1 MEQEFVS
8 MQVVN
13 PQAAGIDVGS
23 RSHWVAVGQSHE
35 DVREYEVFNQDLFA
49 MAEWLKERNVKTV
62 AMEST
67 GTYWQNLYAV
77 LMSKG
82 FHVVLCNGKFTKNIK
97 GKKSDV
103 MDCQWIQKLHTLG
116 LLTSSFLPDGKTEE
130 LRTYCR
136 QRANLLHSAA
146 STSKKMMKNLRL
158 LNLRLDVVVKDIC
171 GLTGLMIIRAICDG
185 ETNPKKLASLRHG
198 NCRRSE
204 EEIAK
209 ALQSNGRK
217 DYLFALQQELDTYD
231 HLQKKIEEC
240 DKEIEKKLDEI
251 INSDDNKRQHHI
263 EAKPHKRINK
273 NTPKDIDLN
282 LKSYQMFEGI
292 DLLAIE
298 GMSFSTVLAL
308 MSEVGIEGIKKF
320 KTAKHFASWLRL
332 APNNKVSGGKVL
344 SSKVPKGS
352 NRLKIA
358 LRNAANAIGNLK
370 DSTPLRDFF
379 QRISFRKGRVSAISA
394 TARKLA
400 VIIWNMVVKGIPY
413 VNPEGYLYLDQKR
426 KLGLVK
432 RIRKQIDKFGLTNED
447 LDLDLAQI

>member
-1 MEQEFVS
+1 MEQESIS
-8 MQVVN
+8 MEVVN

-23 RSHWVAVGQSHE
+23 RSHWVAVGQSE
-35 DVREYEVFNQDLFA
+35 KDVREFGVYNEDLFA
-49 MAEWLKERNVKTV
+49 MVEWLKENNIKTI

-67 GTYWQNLYAV
+67 GCYWQNLYAV
-77 LMSKG
+77 LIAQS
-82 FHVVLCNGKFTKNIK
+82 FDVVLCNGKFTKNIK

-116 LLTSSFLPDGKTEE
+116 LLSSSFLPDGKTEE

-136 QRANLLHSAA
+136 QRANLLHFAA
-146 STSKKMMKNLRL
+146 STSKKMQKNLRL
-158 LNLRLDVVVKDIC
+158 LNLRLDVVVKDVC
-171 GLTGLMIIRAICDG
+171 GLTGLLIIRAICAG
-185 ETNPKKLASLRHG
+185 ETDPQKLASLRHG
-198 NCRRSE
+198 NCRKSE

-209 ALQSNGRK
+209 ALQTNGRK

-240 DKEIEKKLDEI
+240 DQEIEKMLNEI
-251 INSDDNKRQHHI
+251 INSDDNKRQHYI
-263 EAKPHKRINK
+263 EPKTYKRINK
-273 NTPKDIDLN
+273 NTPKNIDLN
-282 LKSYQMFEGI
+282 LKAYQMLEGT

-298 GMSFSTVLAL
+298 GMSYSTVLTL
-308 MSEVGIEGIKKF
+308 ISEVGIEGIKKF
-320 KTAKHFASWLRL
+320 KSAKHFASWLRL
-332 APNNKVSGGKVL
+332 APNNKISGGKVL
-344 SSKVPKGS
+344 SSRVPKGS

-379 QRISFRKGRVSAISA
+379 HRINYRKGRTSAISA

-400 VIIWNMVVKGIPY
+400 VIIWNMVVKGTSYI
-413 VNPEGYLYLDQKR
+413 NPEGYLYLDQKR

-432 RIRKQIDKFGLTNED
+432 RIRKQIDKFGLTNQD
-447 LDLDLAQI
+447 LGLDLT

>member
-1 MEQEFVS
+1 

-23 RSHWVAVGQSHE
+23 RSHWVAVGQSE
-35 DVREYEVFNQDLFA
+35 KDVREFGVFNQDLFA
-49 MAEWLKERNVKTV
+49 MSDWLKERNIKTI

-77 LMSKG
+77 LLSKG
-82 FHVVLCNGKFTKNIK
+82 FHLILCNGKFTKNIK
-97 GKKSDV
+97 GKKTDV
-103 MDCQWIQKLHTLG
+103 KDCQWIQKLHTLG
-116 LLTSSFLPDGKTEE
+116 LLSGSFLPDGKTEE

-136 QRANLLHSAA
+136 HRANLLHSAA
-146 STSKKMMKNLRL
+146 AASKKMQKYLRL
-158 LNLRLDVVVKDIC
+158 LNFRLDVVVRDIC
-171 GLTGLMIIRAICDG
+171 GLTGLLIIRAICAG
-185 ETNPKKLASLRHG
+185 ETNPEKLASLRHG
-198 NCRRSE
+198 NCRKSE

-209 ALQSNGRK
+209 ALQTNGRK

-231 HLQKKIEEC
+231 HLQRKIEDC
-240 DKEIEKKLDEI
+240 DKEIAKMLDEI
-251 INSDDNKRQHHI
+251 INSDDNKREHHI
-263 EAKPHKRINK
+263 EAKPYKRVNK
-273 NTPKDIDLN
+273 NTPKAIDLN
-282 LKSYQMFEGI
+282 LKAYQMFEGT

-332 APNNKVSGGKVL
+332 APNNKVSGGKLL

-370 DSTPLRDFF
+370 ESTPLRDFF

-400 VIIWNMVVKGIPY
+400 VIIWTMLVKGVAY
-413 VNPEGYLYLDQKR
+413 NNPEGYLFLDQKR

-432 RIRKQIDKFGLTNED
+432 RIKKQIDKFGLTNAD
-447 LDLDLAQI
+447 LGLEIAQI